1 MRPSSIDQQPEAI
14 REAIGTLRAQG
25 CTIDQI
31 RAVLDEEH
39 GVELSRSALGRHV
52 QKLDRLRVRL
62 QESRQIS
69 EALVARLEDAGE
81 NRQLRLLVELL
92 GAGMFDALSQDG
104 SDGMDPRDQMFLA
117 SAVQKLAQTL
127 RTDADYLE
135 RVRKAAAEK
144 AAAEARAAAADAAE
158 TAAKKEGLSAE
169 ALQRIR
175 QDIYG
180 IAP

>member
-1 MRPSSIDQQPEAI
+1 MRPSTIDQQPEVI
-14 REAIGTLRAQG
+14 REAIGALRAQG

-39 GVELSRSALGRHV
+39 GVELKRSTLGRHV
-52 QKLDRLRVRL
+52 QKLDRLRSRL

-92 GAGMFDALSQDG
+92 GAGMFDALSQDSG
-104 SDGMDPRDQMFLA
+104 EDLDPRDQMFMA

-135 RVRKAAAEK
+135 HIRKAAAEK
-144 AAAEARAAAADAAE
+144 AAAEARTAAADAVE
-158 TAAKKEGLSAE
+158 TAAKKEGLSAA